1 MIKVQLSDADRK
13 EVVKYRLEKANRTY
27 QEAVGSI
34 KNGVMSKQLPI
45 VYTMQ
50 LTMLFPLYSFLTSM
64 KLVLIMA

>member
-34 KNGVMSKQLPI
+34 KPKIRNYHPI
-45 VYTMQ
+45 HD
-50 LTMLFPLYSFLTSM
+50 
-64 KLVLIMA
+64 

>member
-13 EVVKYRLEKANRTY
+13 KVVKYRLEKANRTY

-45 VYTMQ
+45 VYTM
-50 LTMLFPLYSFLTSM
+50 LFPLYSFLTSM
-64 KLVLIMA
+64 KLALIMA